1 LGGVLEK
8 GLYSANLAYWDDMRV
23 IRDGFFKSNRSSS
36 YLRDLINSPRLIAV
50 ERLNELYFSKA
61 YKVLVDQQ
69 NKSIN
74 VQFDNRNKEL
84 IALFSVY
91 LGLLILMYLLAW
103 RRFVESMRLSLWV
116 TKSMLAIIPTEVI
129 EKVKVI
135 KDFLFATSQA
145 SVRAMK
151 D

>member
-1 LGGVLEK
+1 MLEK
-8 GLYSANLAYWDDMRV
+8 GLYSANLAYWDDMRE
-23 IRDGFFKSNRSSS
+23 IRDGFFKSDRSNR

-61 YKVLVDQQ
+61 YKVLVDRQ
-69 NKSIN
+69 NESISI
-74 VQFDNRNKEL
+74 QFDNRNKEV

-91 LGLLILMYLLAW
+91 LTLLILMYLLVW
-103 RRFVESMRLSLWV
+103 GRFVESMRLSLWV
-116 TKSMLAIIPTEVI
+116 TKSMLAIIPMEVI

-151 D
+151 N